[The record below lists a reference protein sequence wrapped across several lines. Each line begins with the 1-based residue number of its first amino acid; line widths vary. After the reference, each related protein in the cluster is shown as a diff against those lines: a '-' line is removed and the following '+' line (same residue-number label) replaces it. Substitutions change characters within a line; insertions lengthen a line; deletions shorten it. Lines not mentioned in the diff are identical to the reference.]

1 VHGQTYLRRFDTSNT
16 QIRHGPKIPQWVK
29 HMCVCV
35 WSGEARRC
43 GMATEATML
52 NVITSSFTVELEA
65 TPGPER
71 STPNL
76 AGNVI
81 SNLARPQGPH
91 GPPAPKNN
99 SD

>member
-1 VHGQTYLRRFDTSNT
+1 
-16 QIRHGPKIPQWVK
+16 
-29 HMCVCV
+29 V